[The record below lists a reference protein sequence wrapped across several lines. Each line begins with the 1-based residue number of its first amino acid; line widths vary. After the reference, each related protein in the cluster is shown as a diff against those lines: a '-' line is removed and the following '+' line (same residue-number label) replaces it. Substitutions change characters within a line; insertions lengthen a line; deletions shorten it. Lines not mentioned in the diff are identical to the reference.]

1 LSLEEAGERMRL
13 GTRAA
18 RTVAAIQ
25 EEARRETYSVRL
37 VAIGLFELGTLAAFP
52 LLRLSHSTGALVAI
66 FVVVSATAVSLVLLA
81 RVLVRGTGL
90 ERFLALL
97 LCPFP
102 LIVWGLGLSS
112 VILGLR

>member
-1 LSLEEAGERMRL
+1 MKL
-13 GTRAA
+13 GARAA

-25 EEARRETYSVRL
+25 ADARRETFSVRL
-37 VAIGLFELGTLAAFP
+37 VGIGLFELGALAAIP
-52 LLRLSHSTGALVAI
+52 LLGFSHSIGARVAM
-66 FVVVSATAVSLVLLA
+66 FMVVSGTAVSLVLLA
-81 RVLVRGTGL
+81 RVLVRGTRF